1 MLKPIKVEFNLDS
14 SWCHFS
20 QTRCLLTWSTTKAIL
35 LLDIWIL
42 GYGWILYGNLPQ
54 NVLFIVPAA
63 LLPSKSPSPIS
74 SKHNGSCWEAFRP
87 DYLCP
92 PLLKGDLL
100 NRCPCWKGIRSKYIM
115 VFVECCS
122 RWQEVVQV
130 TKRQRVAFT
139 VWSSRGGCDNHR
151 RLWHAAIN
159 TSCSFKSCWWSEL
172 KGWYYFDIMEQ
183 EEDWEENEKNSCGGK
198 VASIEGALNL
208 RDCRVPE
215 RPPAAVSCS
224 AVVYSVRLC
233 NVLLCSSL
241 LLCTVSDW
249 AFRCVQCAALCCLQM
264 CSAVLQSSLLDY
276 SVLPAGMPC
285 SQQLTWQN
293 QYLEEFTF
301 AALSEFWNC
310 DWVKRT

>member
-1 MLKPIKVEFNLDS
+1 MDIGF
-14 SWCHFS
+14 
-20 QTRCLLTWSTTKAIL
+20 
-35 LLDIWIL
+35 IWIL
-42 GYGWILYGNLPQ
+42 GYWWILYGNLPQ

-115 VFVECCS
+115 VIVECCS

-198 VASIEGALNL
+198 VASLKVRWTWETAGCL
-208 RDCRVPE
+208 RDRLQLW
-215 RPPAAVSCS
+215 AA
-224 AVVYSVRLC
+224 
-233 NVLLCSSL
+233 L
-241 LLCTVSDW
+241 LLCTVLDC
-249 AFRCVQCAALCCLQM
+249 AMCCCALLCCYVQC
-264 CSAVLQSSLLDY
+264 
-276 SVLPAGMPC
+276 
-285 SQQLTWQN
+285 
-293 QYLEEFTF
+293 
-301 AALSEFWNC
+301 
-310 DWVKRT
+310 